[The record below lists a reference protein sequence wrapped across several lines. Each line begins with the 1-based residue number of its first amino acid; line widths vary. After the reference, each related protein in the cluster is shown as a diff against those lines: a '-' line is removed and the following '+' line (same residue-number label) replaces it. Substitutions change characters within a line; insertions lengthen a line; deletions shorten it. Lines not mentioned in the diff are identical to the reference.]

1 MKQPAAI
8 WVLELRHVVEYV
20 LDSANSAFRLYKK
33 AMGFPLRAIL
43 SCFFVGLALSVTA
56 KWEGVG
62 VCWGLEWLSTKAVI
76 AQFWGSSPIQW
87 RLRMISPYG
96 YIYIHHYD
104 KSVII
109 THEYSMNNPY
119 PHEIFIYVPFT
130 IHEWSI
136 NLLYTHH
143 SPSYFPGLWFGK
155 FLFFH
160 IGNVII
166 PTDYYFSEGSV
177 YVPPTRYI

>member
-1 MKQPAAI
+1 
-8 WVLELRHVVEYV
+8 
-20 LDSANSAFRLYKK
+20 
-33 AMGFPLRAIL
+33 
-43 SCFFVGLALSVTA
+43 
-56 KWEGVG
+56 
-62 VCWGLEWLSTKAVI
+62 
-76 AQFWGSSPIQW
+76 
-87 RLRMISPYG
+87 
-96 YIYIHHYD
+96 
-104 KSVII
+104 
-109 THEYSMNNPY
+109 MNNPY

-143 SPSYFPGLWFGK
+143 SPSYFPGWWFGK

-177 YVPPTRYI
+177 YHQPGIYNNISNSNNYHSWSLLDVNYH